1 MLSIRRLVSCCRGL
15 HLSAFPLRSTSART
29 RLPPTQ
35 THIGFHILTAQRFK
49 LCSSNYSRTISTT
62 PRTSCDAVGKIQT
75 THYHLIYTCKV
86 PLFAQSMYWQ
96 CYCCLHTRKCC
107 WNNIWVSISMLY
119 ICMHI
124 LQVCS
129 TRSKQKISKHSY
141 HKGVVIVTCPGCK
154 NHHIIADNL
163 GWFSDLEGKRLVFN
177 AKLKQFS

>member
-1 MLSIRRLVSCCRGL
+1 MLSLRRLAPCCRGL
-15 HLSAFPLRSTSART
+15 HTSAFPLRP
-29 RLPPTQ
+29 RLPSTQ
-35 THIGFHILTAQRFK
+35 SRISFPILAAQRSE
-49 LCSSNYSRTISTT
+49 LYCSNYSRTISTT
-62 PRTSCDAVGKIQT
+62 SRTSCDAVGKIQS

-86 PLFAQSMYWQ
+86 PLFAQSIYRH

-107 WNNIWVSISMLY
+107 WNNIWVSESLSY
-119 ICMHI
+119 TICMRI

-163 GWFSDLEGKRLVFN
+163 GWFSDLEGKRLVIN
-177 AKLKQFS
+177 AKLI